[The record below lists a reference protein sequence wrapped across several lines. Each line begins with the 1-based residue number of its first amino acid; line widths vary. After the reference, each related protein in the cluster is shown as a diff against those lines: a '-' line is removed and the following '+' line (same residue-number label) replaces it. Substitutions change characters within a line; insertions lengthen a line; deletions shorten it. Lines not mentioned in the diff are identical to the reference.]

1 MPNYDFL
8 FVDESGDPGYKLEP
22 ESGRL
27 LSSPYYT
34 TAVLHV
40 CDDSLP
46 LLTRHM
52 ANFRFY
58 RGWYNDLKVP
68 TGVPEFG
75 RLMGPIQAMAEEGEN
90 LWASVVYLNK
100 DRYTG
105 GYLKPGGRR
114 PSDPKMFR
122 NYVLRRL
129 LEFHFQRCPVL
140 SGQYDL
146 ILDRFDLTSKD
157 KEDLI
162 QYLAGNRHIPTP
174 AYITH
179 ASSAYVDGLQVVH
192 HLANGFRGAAEGGTP
207 PTELSFVWGQDLTG
221 VRL

>member
-46 LLTRHM
+46 LLTQHM

-58 RGWYNDLKVP
+58 LGLRKELKSP
-68 TGVPEFG
+68 PGTKEFTG
-75 RLMGPIQAMAEEGEN
+75 LMDPIRAFADMGASI
-90 LWASVVYLNK
+90 WASAVYLDK
-100 DRYTG
+100 ARYTG
-105 GYLKPGGRR
+105 NYLKPGGTRAANPIR
-114 PSDPKMFR
+114 FR

-129 LEFHFQRCPVL
+129 LEFHVARHPIQ

-146 ILDRFDLTSKD
+146 ILDRYDMSLEQEENLVD
-157 KEDLI
+157 
-162 QYLAGNRHIPTP
+162 YLAGNSRVPTP

-179 ASSAYVDGLQVVH
+179 ASSAYVEGLQLVH
-192 HLANGFRGAAEGGTP
+192 HIASGFKDVAEGGATP
-207 PTELSFVWGQDLTG
+207 LELSFVDAWDISVQ
-221 VRL
+221 